1 MSNETRRQLIEM
13 VLSWGR
19 VFIAASLAQYAA
31 GITDLSILLNSGIA
45 ALIPVILR
53 WLDPMDPTYGRNEK

>member
-1 MSNETRRQLIEM
+1 MKNEVRRQLIEM
-13 VLSWGR
+13 ALSWGR

-31 GITDLSILLNSGIA
+31 GITDISLMVNAGLA

-53 WLDPMDPTYGRNEK
+53 WLDPMDPIYGRSDK